1 MESDFVTRQ
10 HIDSLVPASDPNIAE
25 VLNNYKFPPK
35 NPQPQPQPQMGGYS
49 PYSNFNANN
58 DNNNMFLGAM
68 LGQMQANMQNQNKKE
83 FDGFQLNINTE
94 VLRWFLVLLLVA
106 TLIWLVFKLSS
117 RGKSSSNRRL
127 KKLERNYRK
136 LMKYKRKN
144 PKPLPDSN
152 IADDFDDLDDFDDF
166 DDLDLDDLDD

>member
-1 MESDFVTRQ
+1 
-10 HIDSLVPASDPNIAE
+10 
-25 VLNNYKFPPK
+25 
-35 NPQPQPQPQMGGYS
+35 
-49 PYSNFNANN
+49 
-58 DNNNMFLGAM
+58 
-68 LGQMQANMQNQNKKE
+68 MQANMQNQNKKE